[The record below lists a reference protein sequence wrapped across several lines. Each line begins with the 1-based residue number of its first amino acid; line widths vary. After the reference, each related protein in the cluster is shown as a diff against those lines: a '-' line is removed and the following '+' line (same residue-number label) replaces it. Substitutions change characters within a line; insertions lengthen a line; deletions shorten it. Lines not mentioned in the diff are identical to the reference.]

1 MQKEKNFWKMLRKLQ
16 IIFKA
21 LIFFSIFLSPTNAEI
36 LKPKSDIKPSEV
48 VKIQLIGLQENDL
61 DFKDSGIEQ
70 TWNFAHPNNK
80 KVTGPLPNFK
90 RMIKGD
96 AYQMML
102 NHLSHTI
109 TELGSSDKW
118 AQFEVII
125 LDKDKIY
132 HKFNWQVEKY
142 LLDGSLKDCW
152 LTTMVSIPIPLGSS
166 I

>member
-1 MQKEKNFWKMLRKLQ
+1 MMLKKLPLIFSIVT
-16 IIFKA
+16 IIFFNISYSNADLKSPNN
-21 LIFFSIFLSPTNAEI
+21 LILPAEVI
-36 LKPKSDIKPSEV
+36 
-48 VKIQLIGLQENDL
+48 KIQLVGLMDNDK

-80 KVTGPLPNFK
+80 KNTGPLPNFK
-90 RMIKGD
+90 IMIKGN
-96 AYQMML
+96 AYQMLIDHL
-102 NHLSHTI
+102 NHTI

-125 LDKDKIY
+125 LDKNKIY

-142 LLDGSLKDCW
+142 TMDGPLKDCW
-152 LTTMVSIPIPLGSS
+152 LTTMVSNPISLGSS

>member
-1 MQKEKNFWKMLRKLQ
+1 MLKKLQ

-21 LIFFSIFLSPTNAEI
+21 LIIFSILLSSSTAEI
-36 LKPKSDIKPSEV
+36 LKPSSKIKPSEV
-48 VKIQLIGLQENDL
+48 VKIQLNGLQKNDL

-96 AYQMML
+96 TYQMML
-102 NHLSHTI
+102 DHLSHTI
-109 TELGSSDKW
+109 TELGRNDNW

-125 LDKDKIY
+125 LDKNKIY

-142 LLDGSLKDCW
+142 TLDGVLKDCW
-152 LTTMVSIPIPLGSS
+152 LTTMVSNPIPLGSS

>member
-1 MQKEKNFWKMLRKLQ
+1 MLKRLQ
-16 IIFKA
+16 IVFKA
-21 LIFFSIFLSPTNAEI
+21 LVIFSIIVSSSTAEI
-36 LKPKSDIKPSEV
+36 LKPSSNIKPSEV
-48 VKIQLIGLQENDL
+48 VRIQLNGLQKNDL

-96 AYQMML
+96 SYQMML
-102 NHLSHTI
+102 DHLSHTI
-109 TELGSSDKW
+109 TELGSSDNW

-152 LTTMVSIPIPLGSS
+152 LTTMVSNPIPLGSS

>member
-1 MQKEKNFWKMLRKLQ
+1 MMGKDLL
-16 IIFKA
+16 
-21 LIFFSIFLSPTNAEI
+21 LIFSIVTILFLNISYSNADLKSPNNLI
-36 LKPKSDIKPSEV
+36 LPAEV
-48 VKIQLIGLQENDL
+48 VKIQLIGLMDNDK

-80 KVTGPLPNFK
+80 KNTGPLPNFK
-90 RMIKGD
+90 MMIKGNS
-96 AYQMML
+96 YQMLIDHL
-102 NHLSHTI
+102 NHTI

-125 LDKDKIY
+125 LDKNKIY

-142 LLDGSLKDCW
+142 TMDGPLKDCW
-152 LTTMVSIPIPLGSS
+152 LTTMVSNPISLGSS

>member
-1 MQKEKNFWKMLRKLQ
+1 MKTV
-16 IIFKA
+16 FKV
-21 LIFFSIFLSPTNAEI
+21 LIFLFIFSTFSNAELLNPNSNI
-36 LKPKSDIKPSEV
+36 KPKEV
-48 VKIQLIGLQENDL
+48 IEIQLTGLQKNDSK
-61 DFKDSGIEQ
+61 FKDSGIEQ

-80 KVTGPLPNFK
+80 RVTGPLNNFK
-90 RMIKGD
+90 MMIKSD
-96 AYQMML
+96 SYVMMI

-132 HKFNWQVEKY
+132 HKFNWQVEKFTSE
-142 LLDGSLKDCW
+142 GILKDCW
-152 LTTMVSIPIPLGSS
+152 LTTMVSSPIPLGSS

>member
-1 MQKEKNFWKMLRKLQ
+1 MLKRLQ

-21 LIFFSIFLSPTNAEI
+21 LVIFSIIVSSSTAEI
-36 LKPKSDIKPSEV
+36 LKPSSNIKPSEV
-48 VKIQLIGLQENDL
+48 VKIQLNGLQKNDL

-90 RMIKGD
+90 KMIKGD

-102 NHLSHTI
+102 DHLSHTI
-109 TELGSSDKW
+109 TELGSSDNW

-142 LLDGSLKDCW
+142 TLDGLLKDCW
-152 LTTMVSIPIPLGSS
+152 LTTMVSNPIPLGSS

>member
-1 MQKEKNFWKMLRKLQ
+1 MLKRLP
-16 IIFKA
+16 IIFKT
-21 LIFFSIFLSPTNAEI
+21 LIIFSILLSSSAAEI
-36 LKPKSDIKPSEV
+36 LKPSSNIKPSEV
-48 VKIQLIGLQENDL
+48 VKIQLNGLQKNDL

-96 AYQMML
+96 TYQMML
-102 NHLSHTI
+102 DHLSHTI
-109 TELGSSDKW
+109 TELGRNDNW
-118 AQFEVII
+118 VQFEVII
-125 LDKDKIY
+125 LDKNKIY

-152 LTTMVSIPIPLGSS
+152 LTTMVSNPIPLGSS

>member
-1 MQKEKNFWKMLRKLQ
+1 MLKRQQ
-16 IIFKA
+16 IIFKVLFFL
-21 LIFFSIFLSPTNAEI
+21 LISISISKAELI
-36 LKPKSDIKPSEV
+36 KPKSSIVPSDV
-48 VKIQLIGLQENDL
+48 VKIQLTALQKNDL
-61 DFKDSGIEQ
+61 DYKDSGIEQ

-80 KVTGPLPNFK
+80 KVTGPLNNFK

-96 AYQMML
+96 SYQMMI

-109 TELGSSDKW
+109 TQLGSSDIW
-118 AQFEVII
+118 AQFEVVI

-142 LLDGSLKDCW
+142 TLEGFLKDCW
-152 LTTMVSIPIPLGSS
+152 LTTMVSNPIPLGSS

>member
-1 MQKEKNFWKMLRKLQ
+1 MLKKLQ
-16 IIFKA
+16 IVFKA
-21 LIFFSIFLSPTNAEI
+21 LVIFSIIVSSSTAEI
-36 LKPKSDIKPSEV
+36 LKPSSNIKPSEV
-48 VKIQLIGLQENDL
+48 VKIQLNGLQKNDL

-102 NHLSHTI
+102 DHLSHTI
-109 TELGSSDKW
+109 TELGSSDNW

-152 LTTMVSIPIPLGSS
+152 LTTMVSNPIPLGSS

>member
-1 MQKEKNFWKMLRKLQ
+1 MMLKKLQ
-16 IIFKA
+16 TIFKA
-21 LIFFSIFLSPTNAEI
+21 LIIYSILLSSSTAEI
-36 LKPKSDIKPSEV
+36 LKPSSNIRPSEV
-48 VKIQLIGLQENDL
+48 VKIQLNGLQKNDL

-102 NHLSHTI
+102 DHISHTI
-109 TELGSSDKW
+109 TELGSSDNW

-125 LDKDKIY
+125 LDKNKIY

-142 LLDGSLKDCW
+142 TLDGLLKDCW
-152 LTTMVSIPIPLGSS
+152 LTTMVSNPIPLGSS

>member
-1 MQKEKNFWKMLRKLQ
+1 MLKRLP
-16 IIFKA
+16 IIFKT
-21 LIFFSIFLSPTNAEI
+21 LIIFSILLSSSTAEI
-36 LKPKSDIKPSEV
+36 LKPSSNIKPSEV
-48 VKIQLIGLQENDL
+48 VKIQLNGLQKNDL

-96 AYQMML
+96 TYQMML
-102 NHLSHTI
+102 DHLSHTI
-109 TELGSSDKW
+109 TELGRNDNW
-118 AQFEVII
+118 VQFEVII
-125 LDKDKIY
+125 LDKNKIY

-142 LLDGSLKDCW
+142 SLDGSLKDCW
-152 LTTMVSIPIPLGSS
+152 LTTMVSNPIPLGSS

>member
-1 MQKEKNFWKMLRKLQ
+1 MSKKLQ
-16 IIFKA
+16 IIFNF
-21 LIFFSIFLSPTNAEI
+21 LIIFFISISISKAEL
-36 LKPKSDIKPSEV
+36 LKPRSDIEPSEV
-48 VKIQLIGLQENDL
+48 VKIQLSGLQKNDL
-61 DFKDSGIEQ
+61 EFKDSGIEQ

-80 KVTGPLPNFK
+80 KVTGPLPKFK

-96 AYQMML
+96 SYQMML
-102 NHLSHTI
+102 DHLSHTI

-125 LDKDKIY
+125 LDKNKIY

-142 LLDGSLKDCW
+142 TDEGVLKGCW
-152 LTTMVSIPIPLGSS
+152 LTTMVSSPIPLGSS

>member
-1 MQKEKNFWKMLRKLQ
+1 MLKKLQ
-16 IIFKA
+16 TIFKA
-21 LIFFSIFLSPTNAEI
+21 LIIYSILLSSSTAEI
-36 LKPKSDIKPSEV
+36 LKPSSNIKPSEV
-48 VKIQLIGLQENDL
+48 VKIQLNGLQKNDL

-102 NHLSHTI
+102 DHISHTI
-109 TELGSSDKW
+109 TELGSSNNW

-125 LDKDKIY
+125 LDKNKIY

-142 LLDGSLKDCW
+142 SLDGSLKDCW
-152 LTTMVSIPIPLGSS
+152 LTTMVSNPIPLGSS

>member
-1 MQKEKNFWKMLRKLQ
+1 MMLKKLPLIFSIVT
-16 IIFKA
+16 IIFFNISYSNADLKSPNN
-21 LIFFSIFLSPTNAEI
+21 LILPAEVI
-36 LKPKSDIKPSEV
+36 
-48 VKIQLIGLQENDL
+48 KIQLVGLMDNDK

-80 KVTGPLPNFK
+80 KNTAPLPNFK
-90 RMIKGD
+90 MMIKGNS
-96 AYQMML
+96 YQMLIDHL
-102 NHLSHTI
+102 NHTI

-125 LDKDKIY
+125 LDKNKIY

-142 LLDGSLKDCW
+142 TMDGPLKDCW
-152 LTTMVSIPIPLGSS
+152 LTTMVSNPISLGSS